1 MESEFMNERNLSTAA
16 RKQLEDSVSRQA
28 VEVKEMSV
36 NLQQSTAKYDA
47 EVASLRA
54 DLHQAQIMSVGQLNQ
69 MKLLHQEEKKKIEF
83 RCVVA
88 EEKVVRIKKVEEI
101 LHGELTAMEAK
112 VKQLEQALEMTNKTA
127 ERTNQS
133 LEDRTAIETQLR
145 NENQEL
151 NSQLSKWQTEF
162 DELKRK
168 ETKPLQVHQILVSEM
183 KKLVPELDDVPLGVD
198 DTTSLAA
205 LLTSQMNRIKDQEI
219 NDQVQQYKT
228 VLAQTE
234 QLLDKLQSRIE
245 TQEGQW
251 VNKIISLESEIQV
264 LKEERQFRMN
274 QGQQQIAVTRVH

>member
-54 DLHQAQIMSVGQLNQ
+54 DLHQTQIMSVGQLNQ

-264 LKEERQFRMN
+264 LKEERQFRMD